1 MRKREISKVIPRNA
15 ADLLYPG
22 DFRHHETAPLF
33 KRKRNRVLISG
44 RYKFDYDV
52 VSIRHSEKENLQ

>member
-33 KRKRNRVLISG
+33 KRKRNEVLISG
-44 RYKFDYDV
+44 RYKLYYDV
-52 VSIRHSEKENLQ
+52 ASIRRSEKENLQ

>member
-22 DFRHHETAPLF
+22 DSRHHETALLF

-44 RYKFDYDV
+44 KYKFDYDV
-52 VSIRHSEKENLQ
+52 VSIKHSEKENLQ